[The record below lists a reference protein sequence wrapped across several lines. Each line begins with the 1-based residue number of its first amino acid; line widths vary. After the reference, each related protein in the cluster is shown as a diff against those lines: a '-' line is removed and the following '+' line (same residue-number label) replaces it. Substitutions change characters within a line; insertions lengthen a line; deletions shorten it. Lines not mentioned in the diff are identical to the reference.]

1 MTGVMLTRLYSK
13 QVDAHFIQL
22 SGQAHPKE
30 LKVSIMKWAGIRT
43 AEMIGLSHRSA
54 VRSWWE
60 LGHISLVDPT
70 TLHMSGPLD
79 FEVSPT
85 LPWQRD
91 YGTFFQKALKKGE
104 NVGVPHEGRR
114 SITSRLTHP
123 IEFFLLHVIS
133 DVCPT
138 VTYALKNLTTCL
150 CSRGILHR
158 SPYQILALK
167 MLRYCLQTTK
177 LGGPSF
183 LASVAWQI
191 GNGSGQ
197 PEKLGFALFFFFL
210 FFHMPSQVALDFVF
224 TFRKSTESLYLRIR
238 RKDQTWRSTKL
249 SMCESTTPWTQR
261 LSNAP

>member
-1 MTGVMLTRLYSK
+1 MVGTGPY
-13 QVDAHFIQL
+13 FL
-22 SGQAHPKE
+22 SGSHNLTHERPTGLWSFSYLTVVARLRNFFPK
-30 LKVSIMKWAGIRT
+30 SIKERGKRWRT
-43 AEMIGLSHRSA
+43 PR
-54 VRSWWE
+54 R
-60 LGHISLVDPT
+60 T
-70 TLHMSGPLD
+70 TL
-79 FEVSPT
+79 
-85 LPWQRD
+85 
-91 YGTFFQKALKKGE
+91 Y
-104 NVGVPHEGRR
+104 HEP
-114 SITSRLTHP
+114 LTHP

-138 VTYALKNLTTCL
+138 VTYALKNQTTCL

-249 SMCESTTPWTQR
+249 SMCGSTTPWT
-261 LSNAP
+261 